1 MSVALFAHFD
11 GLNFPL
17 SMGLYPD
24 NTPVVDFHKAWDG
37 CHGDFRSILIRGSSI
52 QELVAGLMVAHSV
65 KERGGRIRQAVIPY
79 IPGGR
84 QDRLKWEGDWL
95 FTLKYVAKLI
105 NDAGFDRVITVDPH
119 SLATTALIDRL
130 HVAEVNVK
138 YNFGNIGYDGVI
150 AADAGGVK
158 RASAVADAIGV
169 PVYFAR
175 KYRDPETNQLSG
187 FALDDLPSNSHYLV
201 VDDIC
206 DAGGTFVG
214 LGEVIAENG
223 ATADLFVTH
232 GIFSKN
238 AVGRLEKFYN
248 KIYSTDSLDRPV
260 DRVNYI
266 HISEGLARNA

>member
-1 MSVALFAHFD
+1 
-11 GLNFPL
+11 
-17 SMGLYPD
+17 
-24 NTPVVDFHKAWDG
+24 
-37 CHGDFRSILIRGSSI
+37 
-52 QELVAGLMVAHSV
+52 MVAHSV

-223 ATADLFVTH
+223 ATTDLFVTH